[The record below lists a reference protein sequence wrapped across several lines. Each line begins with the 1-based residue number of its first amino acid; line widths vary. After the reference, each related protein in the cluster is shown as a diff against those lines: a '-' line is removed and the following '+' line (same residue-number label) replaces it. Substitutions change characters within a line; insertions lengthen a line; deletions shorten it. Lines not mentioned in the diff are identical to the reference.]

1 MPAYAL
7 DDLLPR
13 LPSRCWIAPGAHV
26 IGQVTL
32 GEDPG
37 IWFGAVV
44 RGDNEPI
51 AIGDRTNIQEN
62 AVLHVDPGFPM
73 RIGNDCTI
81 GHGVVLHGCTIG
93 DGCLIGMGSTI
104 MNGAVIGAG
113 SIVGANALITEKKEF
128 PPNSLIVGAPAKAI
142 RTLDASAGPGFIAEA
157 DSYVKTGHRYRAGL
171 TEIE

>member
-7 DDLLPR
+7 DDLVPR

-32 GEDPG
+32 GEDSG
-37 IWFGAVV
+37 IWFGAVL

-51 AIGDRTNIQEN
+51 TIGERTNVQEN

-113 SIVGANALITEKKEF
+113 SIVGANALITEHKEF
-128 PPNSLIVGAPAKAI
+128 PPHSLIVGAPAKAI
-142 RTLDASAGPGFIAEA
+142 RTLDTASGAGFIAEA
-157 DSYVKTGHRYRAGL
+157 ESYVRKGRRYRAGL
-171 TEIE
+171 VEIG